1 MIASAWRPG
10 SICKDAANAGT
21 TGTSGRNAQGRT
33 DLNCVSPVGKLLN
46 DLESII
52 KASGMDMLIGGDL
65 NAKNAIFGES
75 NPTTADKLSKALSPR
90 VQQFPNIGTPEELM
104 KIPGGTEQGC
114 FRNDEKEAPGAD
126 SVPPEI
132 VIESV
137 KAQGEL
143 ILRVFNRCLVD
154 GNFPKAWKEARLV
167 LIEKPGKDDRAERS
181 FRPLCLINTM
191 GKLLKKLLKRRLEEI
206 TDTRP
211 IIQDTQYGFRRGRS
225 MKTESKAPQHRD
237 FALLI
242 LVEVR
247 NAFNSAQWNKIREAM
262 EVRGIDLYLIN
273 ILCSYFEDRKIIDPE
288 GSAFDMTCGIPQ
300 GSTLGPTLWNIFYDD
315 ILREKLEDGVSITGY
330 ADDIALVVKAG
341 NLEGLQDKASYN
353 MGLISKKLNDM
364 GIRIAP
370 EKTEIILVAG
380 RRKIRTAEVSIGGE
394 IIVTQEAA
402 KYLGVYMNKNMR
414 MTAHVQKTVNK
425 AHGIINAMMSFTPKI
440 GGPGAAKNRL
450 LASTVQSVVLYGAKA
465 KNTKVAQVLS
475 GLPPLDLMVEERISI
490 QEDDSDRPEH
500 AIFVGR
506 QFEGIRAEAADSC
519 GKRITKDAMETI
531 LATKDGWD
539 VIRPIIQ
546 DIMETKCDLERK
558 M

>member
-1 MIASAWRPG
+1 
-10 SICKDAANAGT
+10 
-21 TGTSGRNAQGRT
+21 
-33 DLNCVSPVGKLLN
+33 
-46 DLESII
+46 
-52 KASGMDMLIGGDL
+52 
-65 NAKNAIFGES
+65 
-75 NPTTADKLSKALSPR
+75 
-90 VQQFPNIGTPEELM
+90 
-104 KIPGGTEQGC
+104 
-114 FRNDEKEAPGAD
+114 
-126 SVPPEI
+126 
-132 VIESV
+132 
-137 KAQGEL
+137 
-143 ILRVFNRCLVD
+143 
-154 GNFPKAWKEARLV
+154 
-167 LIEKPGKDDRAERS
+167 
-181 FRPLCLINTM
+181 
-191 GKLLKKLLKRRLEEI
+191 
-206 TDTRP
+206 
-211 IIQDTQYGFRRGRS
+211 
-225 MKTESKAPQHRD
+225 
-237 FALLI
+237 
-242 LVEVR
+242 
-247 NAFNSAQWNKIREAM
+247 
-262 EVRGIDLYLIN
+262 
-273 ILCSYFEDRKIIDPE
+273 
-288 GSAFDMTCGIPQ
+288 
-300 GSTLGPTLWNIFYDD
+300 
-315 ILREKLEDGVSITGY
+315 
-330 ADDIALVVKAG
+330 
-341 NLEGLQDKASYN
+341 

-450 LASTVQSVVLYGAKA
+450 LASTVQSVVLVNRRLAICITA
-465 KNTKVAQVLS
+465 ANRTINTQVAQVLS